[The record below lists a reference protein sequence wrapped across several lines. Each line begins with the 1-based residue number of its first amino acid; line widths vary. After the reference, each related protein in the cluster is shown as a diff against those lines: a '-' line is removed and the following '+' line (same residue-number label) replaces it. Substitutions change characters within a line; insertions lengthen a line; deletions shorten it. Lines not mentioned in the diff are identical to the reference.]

1 MFWSGDSRSASKPHA
16 FIHRAVNRPG
26 FPRLSSMDV
35 LAWCRL
41 CRPGSGRVMAIRR
54 CWRRLLAVP
63 GSWCLDQDERGIV
76 AEWRAGMAQQI
87 GTHAFKQVWAD
98 AVGAGRG
105 QLVRRPAR
113 G

>member
-1 MFWSGDSRSASKPHA
+1 
-16 FIHRAVNRPG
+16 
-26 FPRLSSMDV
+26 
-35 LAWCRL
+35 
-41 CRPGSGRVMAIRR
+41 MAIRR

-98 AVGAGRG
+98 AAGAGRG
-105 QLVRRPAR
+105 QLGEAAGQGVAPVAGIAGLGHAIGVKQQRVTGPQWQCPRRAAAVA
-113 G
+113 